1 MFPFGRDKFLD
12 QFMHDFGSSPLFF
25 WMQVNLLEIKLMR
38 FEALNRI
45 VDDSDSKA
53 IYIDPRFRSDSI
65 SNDLIE
71 STIAIL
77 I

>member
-1 MFPFGRDKFLD
+1 MFSYAAP
-12 QFMHDFGSSPLFF
+12 MHG
-25 WMQVNLLEIKLMR
+25 KLMR
-38 FEALNRI
+38 FEALNWI

-71 STIAIL
+71 STIAISIKNWSFSIYFQL
-77 I
+77 IFD